1 VTAVPAGG
9 AHETRWP
16 APAKLNLFLHIVGR
30 RPDGYHELQTLF
42 QLIDLCDTVSVVVR
56 NDGLIERPIG
66 PIDVAPEADL
76 VVRAAR
82 ALQARTGVSLGAT
95 LRVFK
100 KIPQGGGLGGGSS
113 DAATTLLALNR
124 LWGCGL
130 SLDELAGIGLPLG
143 ADVPVF
149 VRGSSAWAEGVGERL
164 TPVQLPERWF
174 VVVHPGVGVATREV
188 FQAPELTRNS
198 PVSTIRAFL
207 EAGGAGGSG
216 VAGERVVAG
225 GASAGESGASGVAG
239 GRALAGGASA
249 GRAVAGGATM
259 GAPFGRNDCEP
270 VVRARYAEVADALE
284 WLSRYAPARLTG
296 TGACIFAACASEI
309 DAERLAARV
318 PDRWKSYVARGLNVS
333 PVHERL

>member
-1 VTAVPAGG
+1 MNA
-9 AHETRWP
+9 ETRWP

-30 RPDGYHELQTLF
+30 RPNGYHELQTVF

-56 NDGLIERPIG
+56 EDGLIERPVG
-66 PIDVAPEADL
+66 PAGVAPEEDL

-82 ALQARTGVSLGAT
+82 ALQNRTGTGLGAT

-130 SLDELAGIGLPLG
+130 GLDELVALGLPLG

-149 VRGSSAWAEGVGERL
+149 VRGSSAWAEGVGETL
-164 TPVQLPERWF
+164 TPVELPDRWF
-174 VVVHPGVGVATREV
+174 VVIHPGVGVATRDV

-198 PVSTIRAFL
+198 PVITIRAFF
-207 EAGGAGGSG
+207 
-216 VAGERVVAG
+216 
-225 GASAGESGASGVAG
+225 ESG
-239 GRALAGGASA
+239 
-249 GRAVAGGATM
+249 
-259 GAPFGRNDCEP
+259 GRNDCEP
-270 VVRARYAEVADALE
+270 VVRARYDEVAEALD

-296 TGACIFAACASEI
+296 TGSCIFAACASAI

-318 PDRWKSYVARGLNVS
+318 PDRWTSYVARGLNVS

>member
-1 VTAVPAGG
+1 VSPEAAGG
-9 AHETRWP
+9 PGETRWP

-30 RPDGYHELQTLF
+30 RPNGYHELQTVF
-42 QLIDLCDTVSVVVR
+42 QLIDLCDSLSVHVR
-56 NDGLIERPIG
+56 QDGLIERPVG
-66 PIDVAPEADL
+66 PADVAPEDDL

-82 ALQARTGVSLGAT
+82 ALQARTGVRLGAT

-130 SLDELAGIGLPLG
+130 SIDELAGIGLPLG

-149 VRGSSAWAEGVGERL
+149 VRGSSAWAEGVGDRL
-164 TPVQLPERWF
+164 TPLELPERWF
-174 VVVHPGVGVATREV
+174 VVIHPGVGVATRDV

-198 PVSTIRAFL
+198 PVITIRAFL
-207 EAGGAGGSG
+207 GSG
-216 VAGERVVAG
+216 APIG
-225 GASAGESGASGVAG
+225 G
-239 GRALAGGASA
+239 
-249 GRAVAGGATM
+249 
-259 GAPFGRNDCEP
+259 GRNDCEP
-270 VVRARYAEVADALE
+270 VVRARYGEVADALD

-296 TGACIFAACASEI
+296 TGSCIFAACARAI
-309 DAERLAARV
+309 DAERIAARV
-318 PDRWKSYVARGLNVS
+318 PDRWKSYIARGLNVS

>member
-1 VTAVPAGG
+1 VSPEAAGG
-9 AHETRWP
+9 PGETRWP

-30 RPDGYHELQTLF
+30 RPNGYHELQTVF
-42 QLIDLCDTVSVVVR
+42 QLIDLCDSLSVHVR
-56 NDGLIERPIG
+56 QDGLIERPVG
-66 PIDVAPEADL
+66 PADVAPEDDL

-82 ALQARTGVSLGAT
+82 ALQARTGVRLGAT

-130 SLDELAGIGLPLG
+130 SIDELAGIGLPLG

-149 VRGSSAWAEGVGERL
+149 VRGSSAWAEGVGDRL
-164 TPVQLPERWF
+164 TPLELPERWF
-174 VVVHPGVGVATREV
+174 VVIHPGVGVATRDV

-198 PVSTIRAFL
+198 PVITIRAFL
-207 EAGGAGGSG
+207 GSG
-216 VAGERVVAG
+216 APIG
-225 GASAGESGASGVAG
+225 G
-239 GRALAGGASA
+239 
-249 GRAVAGGATM
+249 
-259 GAPFGRNDCEP
+259 GRNDCEP
-270 VVRARYAEVADALE
+270 VVRARYGEVADALD

-296 TGACIFAACASEI
+296 TGSCIFAACASAI
-309 DAERLAARV
+309 DAERIAARV